1 VPPRLAP
8 TPVLLADEPADTG
21 INEVLVNLGPAP
33 VAGFGQ
39 FQRVIELVADDVD
52 DAAEGR
58 QRWRQYLAAGI
69 TPAQHKPA

>member
-1 VPPRLAP
+1 
-8 TPVLLADEPADTG
+8 
-21 INEVLVNLGPAP
+21 
-33 VAGFGQ
+33 
-39 FQRVIELVADDVD
+39 VIELVADDVD